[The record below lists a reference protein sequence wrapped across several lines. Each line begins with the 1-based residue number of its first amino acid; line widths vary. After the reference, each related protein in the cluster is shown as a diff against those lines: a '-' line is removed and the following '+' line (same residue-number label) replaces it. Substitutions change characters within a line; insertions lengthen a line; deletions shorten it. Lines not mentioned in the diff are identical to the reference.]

1 MTYFVQSLW
10 KLKMPGATKW
20 KVCSFQKKKAIDIIS
35 DYIQFLPVFSNQWLI
50 YIKFSFPRISLNLS
64 MISADWT
71 ENDSS
76 VDTYEI

>member
-1 MTYFVQSLW
+1 MKGVQFS
-10 KLKMPGATKW
+10 
-20 KVCSFQKKKAIDIIS
+20 KKKAIDIIS